1 MGKCQAIWTIVHR
14 STKDADAVKQ
24 ICSDEGKC
32 FLVPCATRWNSMY
45 DAVCRVLE
53 LKDKLNEVC
62 SALELPKLKT
72 TDVDFLTEYRRVLQ
86 PLAPTLD
93 ALQEQNDC
101 FYGIIL
107 PKLI

>member
-1 MGKCQAIWTIVHR
+1 
-14 STKDADAVKQ
+14 
-24 ICSDEGKC
+24 
-32 FLVPCATRWNSMY
+32 MY

-86 PLAPTLD
+86 PLALTLD